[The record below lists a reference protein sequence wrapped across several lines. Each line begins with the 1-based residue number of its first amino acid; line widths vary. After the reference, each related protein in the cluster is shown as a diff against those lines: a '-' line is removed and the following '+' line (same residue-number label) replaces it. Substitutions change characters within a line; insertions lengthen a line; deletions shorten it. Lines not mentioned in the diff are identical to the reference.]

1 MDSTECLGSSRRKLR
16 KGTFSCQECKR
27 RKKRCLFRSG
37 ESGCAWCRGRGL
49 PCLGQEVVNDDNPDQ
64 VGHRISHVEGLV
76 GQLLQQRQRQVQQRT
91 GQLTTT
97 SSDSYSGPG
106 IPPSPSA
113 SSISI
118 STYLL
123 SVSPSPSEV
132 ALIFTNGGLARM
144 PHRLLWHGAKDPLEE
159 THCPPAGAHP
169 VWFGRRLMQLA
180 LCLQHIDSRERAGS
194 RYAAL
199 VERHV
204 TSLDVMIESLEGLET
219 LMLEMLYYINQSKN
233 RVAWLKCRRAI
244 MMAQLMGL
252 DRTDRGE
259 HAKSLW
265 FRLVAG
271 DRIMSL
277 ELGLPHHVAEA
288 DLSAGSDVPLK
299 QLQSAHLIISGRIIS
314 RNLRMQRQR
323 TEITSEKRDT
333 KEIDLLAKEAMKL
346 TPADRWAFQSPLS
359 AMEIN
364 DAMAETAK
372 LTVQMSHFSLLVNL
386 HQPFIVH
393 ELRSW
398 IASEELSYNRAT
410 LVDACRN
417 VLRRFLII
425 RNYQPGVSYRGYD
438 FKSMSS
444 AVALVLAHIV
454 GHRHGYE
461 NVLEHSRSQDLAMIR
476 QGIAL
481 VEHLPHPEPM
491 IKSLKELLEVEED
504 ISNGADYIWIV
515 GEAMGLHL
523 TIPYLDTLSA
533 LRIPDHGGDIELH
546 DGLPALITNVNPV
559 SVILPNPMIHMAET
573 RLETSEDATS
583 NLHREVTRDNH

>member
-1 MDSTECLGSSRRKLR
+1 MDSTESLGSSRRRLR

-49 PCLGQEVVNDDNPDQ
+49 PCLGQDVINDVNPDR
-64 VGHRISHVEGLV
+64 VGHRVSHVEGLV
-76 GQLLQQRQRQVQQRT
+76 SQLLQQRQRQVEQRAA
-91 GQLTTT
+91 QLTTT
-97 SSDSYSGPG
+97 SSNSYSWPS

-118 STYLL
+118 STYLR
-123 SVSPSPSEV
+123 SVLPSPSEA
-132 ALIFTNGGLARM
+132 ALIFSNGDLARM

-159 THCPPAGAHP
+159 SHCPPAGAHP

-252 DRTDRGE
+252 DRRDQGE
-259 HAKSLW
+259 HAKGLW

-277 ELGLPHHVAEA
+277 ELGLPHHVDEP
-288 DLSAGSDVPLK
+288 DLSAGSDVLLK
-299 QLQSAHLIISGRIIS
+299 ELQSAHVIISGRIIS

-333 KEIDLLAKEAMKL
+333 QAIDLLAKEAMKQ
-346 TPADRWAFQSPLS
+346 TPTGWWVFQSPLS
-359 AMEIN
+359 GMDVN
-364 DAMAETAK
+364 DAMAETAR
-372 LTVQMSHFSLLVNL
+372 LTVQINHFSLLVNL

-393 ELRSW
+393 ELRSC

-410 LVDACRN
+410 LIDACRN
-417 VLRRFLII
+417 VLRRFLTI
-425 RNYQPGVSYRGYD
+425 RNYQPSVAYRGYD

-444 AVALVLAHIV
+444 AIALVLAHII
-454 GHRHGYE
+454 GHRHGLE
-461 NVLEHSRSQDLAMIR
+461 NVLEHSRSQDLTMIR

-481 VEHLPHPEPM
+481 IEHLPHPEPM

-504 ISNGADYIWIV
+504 ISNGAEYIWMV
-515 GEAMGLHL
+515 GEVVGLHL
-523 TIPYLDTLSA
+523 TIPYLEALSA
-533 LRIPDHGGDIELH
+533 LRIPDHRGDIEPH
-546 DGLPALITNVNPV
+546 DGLSALMTRVNTV
-559 SVILPNPMIHMAET
+559 SVTLPNGMLHMAET
-573 RLETSEDATS
+573 RLEASEDVTKDV
-583 NLHREVTRDNH
+583 HQEVMHDSL